1 MNEELMLKLLKEQQK
16 TNELLQTIV
25 SSLEQ
30 KTSIKMSTKECA
42 KVIASLQEYNPRRT
56 GVKEDREQK

>member
-1 MNEELMLKLLKEQQK
+1 MTEELMLKLLEEQQK

-30 KTSIKMSTKECA
+30 ESIDSDLFVKLQAVKINGMKLN
-42 KVIASLQEYNPRRT
+42 KVSIA
-56 GVKEDREQK
+56 G

>member
-1 MNEELMLKLLKEQQK
+1 MTEELMLKLLEEQQK

-30 KTSIKMSTKECA
+30 PNYYELIKE
-42 KVIASLQEYNPRRT
+42 VERT
-56 GVKEDREQK
+56 LG